1 MVLRLRLSFFSGRF
15 YNMLANYLCDQQH
28 FTRAI
33 EICQAS
39 ISLAI
44 STGNTKRHSDAM
56 YNLAWI
62 NWRLGDYSSA
72 QLHAYEA
79 QRLAKISANLYREAR
94 ALLTAAV
101 SWIQLGNYKQ
111 NDALC
116 HKASRLLVLCGMA
129 NSMLAREIMA
139 SQAEIHM
146 LKSEYNEAYNI
157 HIQMLQEVPV
167 DQDVYAH
174 AGGLLNIAQIG
185 VSTSMEKNRV
195 LMHIEK
201 AREIFQ
207 TANLVT
213 TITMCDIV
221 LADLYLREGDIVTAK
236 RLFEKY
242 LKFEHIE
249 IKSYCLERLA
259 DVGQWRV
266 VSGMFGWTT
275 IFLVH
280 ALKFKERLG
289 INKALKFMGDIFL
302 AQNDEAT
309 ALNLFT
315 VALEGF
321 TLMDVHRSRAEC
333 MLQLGDISKGRG
345 NMLKAVELW
354 ETARPLFEKSSQ
366 AKQVENIDERL
377 ASVGEDVLE
386 QHRKNMARLVEN
398 VPTGIV
404 EDVEDDLSDIED
416 HQEDSSAGKLPEL
429 VAI

>member
-1 MVLRLRLSFFSGRF
+1 
-15 YNMLANYLCDQQH
+15 
-28 FTRAI
+28 
-33 EICQAS
+33 
-39 ISLAI
+39 
-44 STGNTKRHSDAM
+44 
-56 YNLAWI
+56 
-62 NWRLGDYSSA
+62 
-72 QLHAYEA
+72 
-79 QRLAKISANLYREAR
+79 
-94 ALLTAAV
+94 
-101 SWIQLGNYKQ
+101 
-111 NDALC
+111 
-116 HKASRLLVLCGMA
+116 
-129 NSMLAREIMA
+129 
-139 SQAEIHM
+139 
-146 LKSEYNEAYNI
+146 
-157 HIQMLQEVPV
+157 
-167 DQDVYAH
+167 
-174 AGGLLNIAQIG
+174 
-185 VSTSMEKNRV
+185 
-195 LMHIEK
+195 
-201 AREIFQ
+201 
-207 TANLVT
+207 
-213 TITMCDIV
+213 MCDIV

-259 DVGQWRV
+259 DVGRWRV

-416 HQEDSSAGKLPEL
+416 HQEDLSAGKLPEL